1 LTNRDLNFIENSENE
16 MIFKTHEREGKG
28 RTKERV
34 MEGDVS
40 ILNMSGTFDGEIKS
54 GRGEMQYDPYQK
66 EAKKLGGNS
75 YCV

>member
-40 ILNMSGTFDGEIKS
+40 ILNMSGTFDGEIK
-54 GRGEMQYDPYQK
+54 
-66 EAKKLGGNS
+66 
-75 YCV
+75 